1 MFHTVTVIMPKKKA
15 TITRVK
21 ATAEDPAAVTAAL
34 REMASLFYE
43 KQGQT
48 PLLNVAG
55 EGTWEDP
62 YIVQGVTAASDLERS
77 NAVKRVSKAFKK
89 R

>member
-1 MFHTVTVIMPKKKA
+1 MPKKK
-15 TITRVK
+15 TTVTRVK

-34 REMASLFYE
+34 WEMASLFYE
-43 KQGQT
+43 KQGHT
-48 PLLNVAG
+48 PFLNVAS

-62 YIVQGVTAASDLERS
+62 YIVQGVTAASDLKRS

>member
-1 MFHTVTVIMPKKKA
+1 MPKKK
-15 TITRVK
+15 TTVTRVK

-43 KQGQT
+43 KQGHT
-48 PLLNVAG
+48 PFLNVAG

>member
-1 MFHTVTVIMPKKKA
+1 MPKKKA
-15 TITRVK
+15 MVTRVK
-21 ATAEDPAAVTAAL
+21 ATAEDPAAVAAAL

-43 KQGQT
+43 KQGET
-48 PLLNVAG
+48 PLVNVAG

-62 YIVQGVTAASDLERS
+62 YIVQGVTAASALGTS
-77 NAVKRVSKAFKK
+77 NPVKRVGKASKK

>member
-1 MFHTVTVIMPKKKA
+1 MFHTVTVIMPKKK
-15 TITRVK
+15 TTVTRVK

-43 KQGQT
+43 KQGHT
-48 PLLNVAG
+48 PFLNVAG

-62 YIVQGVTAASDLERS
+62 YIVQGVTAASDLKRS

>member
-1 MFHTVTVIMPKKKA
+1 MPKKA
-15 TITRVK
+15 TVTRVK
-21 ATAEDPAAVTAAL
+21 TTAEDPAAVTSAL

-43 KQGQT
+43 KQGKT

-62 YIVQGVTAASDLERS
+62 YIVQGVTANSALGTS
-77 NAVKRVSKAFKK
+77 NPVKRASKASKK

>member
-1 MFHTVTVIMPKKKA
+1 
-15 TITRVK
+15 
-21 ATAEDPAAVTAAL
+21 
-34 REMASLFYE
+34 MASLFYE
-43 KQGQT
+43 KQGKT

-62 YIVQGVTAASDLERS
+62 YIVQGVTAASALGTS
-77 NAVKRVSKAFKK
+77 NPVKRVSKASKK